1 MRQQLQALASSTAPD
16 SLAAGFR
23 RKRFALFQELL
34 SSLGGSPVTILDVG
48 GTQEFWEVMGF
59 GGAPHRIIMLNLFEA
74 RIRHPN
80 FISLA
85 GDARKLDGFAGQS
98 IDIVFSNSVIEHL
111 STYEN
116 QQRMADEIRRVGKN
130 YFVQTPNFLFPIEP
144 HFLCPFY
151 HWLPFAARRAL
162 IRRVS
167 LGNITRKPSK
177 EAAEKTLSEFRLLK
191 KAEVKALFPD
201 ATLHC
206 EKMFGLT
213 KSYIAIKAS
222 RLSHPAV
229 DGSVTP
235 SPRFQPEHSTLI

>member
-59 GGAPHRIIMLNLFEA
+59 GGAPHQIILLNLFETQV
-74 RIRHPN
+74 RHPN
-80 FISLA
+80 ITSIA
-85 GDARKLDGFAGQS
+85 GDARQLDMFPDQS

-111 STYEN
+111 ETYGN

-130 YFVQTPNFLFPIEP
+130 YFVQTPNFFFPVEP
-144 HFLCPFY
+144 HFLCPLF
-151 HWLPFAARRAL
+151 HWLPFPARRAL

-191 KAEVKALFPD
+191 KSEVKALFPD
-201 ATLHC
+201 ATLHR

-213 KSYIAIKAS
+213 KSYIAIKTS
-222 RLSHPAV
+222 RLPQPAR
-229 DGSVTP
+229 DRAVTP
-235 SPRFQPEHSTLI
+235 ATLQPGHSTMI